1 MKRLKNK
8 FSKIVKVKLIIG
20 LVVASV
26 FTSCKS
32 DVTTFVNIKD
42 VIGLGILAIL
52 LIGFGV
58 ILLIDWI
65 QKQFKKLK
73 KK

>member
-32 DVTTFVNIKD
+32 DVTTFVNVKD
-42 VIGLGILAIL
+42 IIALGILVFL

>member
-1 MKRLKNK
+1 MK
-8 FSKIVKVKLIIG
+8 KIVEKLRIKTLVKVIICI
-20 LVVASV
+20 VVASF

-42 VIGLGILAIL
+42 VIGFGILVAL
-52 LIGFGV
+52 LIAFCV

>member
-1 MKRLKNK
+1 MK
-8 FSKIVKVKLIIG
+8 KIVEKLRVETLVKVIICI
-20 LVVASV
+20 VVASF